1 MAASGS
7 RPQATNATPPA
18 PAKSQSQHIKY
29 KVPLLD
35 DNGDDY
41 THWCKMVTLV
51 LEHRGFWDVVDGST
65 PAPDPVTDAQ
75 ANVDWCRCDK
85 EAQIQLQL
93 ALSCAPCNHVLDV
106 KTLKEIWDLLKA
118 RYQGDD
124 ELRQHYL
131 LERLFMNSF
140 LDTEVMELQI
150 AEVVSITC
158 QLTDI
163 SFPVSDQWLTGM
175 IKVKLPA
182 TWDILKTVLSNT
194 GQSQ

>member
-18 PAKSQSQHIKY
+18 PAKLQSQHIKY
-29 KVPLLD
+29 EVPLLN

-51 LEHRGFWDVVDGST
+51 LEHRGFWDVV
-65 PAPDPVTDAQ
+65 
-75 ANVDWCRCDK
+75 
-85 EAQIQLQL
+85 

-163 SFPVSDQWLTGM
+163 GFPVSDQWLTGM

-182 TWDILKTVLSNT
+182 TWDTLKTVLSNT